1 MVENAM
7 TKKQDK
13 NPLLSQKGET
23 LAEALVAML
32 VVAFGAI
39 ILAGMVM
46 AASNVIKRSEKSYN
60 EYLDR
65 RNYIETRG
73 KDRTH
78 NADSEQ
84 NFGIDDRSTDTLV
97 WERVDGESVGQCSV
111 SVKLLRLYAG
121 TDQEKAIENEV
132 FTSYRLN
139 TNTTPSA
146 TESGTGS
153 DSAESTN

>member
-1 MVENAM
+1 MQENAI
-7 TKKQDK
+7 TKQNK
-13 NPLLSQKGET
+13 NPLLSQSGET

-46 AASNVIKRSEKSYN
+46 AASNVINRSEKSYN

-73 KDRTH
+73 KDQTH
-78 NADSEQ
+78 NADSQ
-84 NFGIDDRSTDTLV
+84 QSFGIDDQTTDTLV
-97 WERVDGESVGQCSV
+97 WERVCGESVGTSNI

-121 TDQEKAIENEV
+121 TEEQTGVQNAV

-139 TNTTPSA
+139 TNTTTSA
-146 TESGTGS
+146 NDSGGDS
-153 DSAESTN
+153 DSVQSSN